1 MIPPEI
7 IIVPA
12 IGLITAVV
20 VTIRMWLAHREK
32 MAGLSAGR
40 SPALAG
46 ELSGRI
52 LRIEQAV
59 ESIALEVERISEGQ
73 RFVTKLLAESR
84 HQLPERSTSRPP
96 PEPS

>member
-46 ELSGRI
+46 ELAGRI

-73 RFVTKLLAESR
+73 RFVTKLLAEPR
-84 HQLPERSTSRPP
+84 AQLPERSASRPP

>member
-12 IGLITAVV
+12 LGLITAVV
-20 VTIRMWLAHREK
+20 VTIRMWLAHKEK
-32 MAGLSAGR
+32 MANLPSSRGPALGGELAGR
-40 SPALAG
+40 
-46 ELSGRI
+46 I
-52 LRIEQAV
+52 VRIEQAV

-84 HQLPERSTSRPP
+84 HQLPERSASRPP